1 MNTNKLIVGALL
13 TVASLGAHA
22 APPQMNE
29 VDWDVLHTISRMS
42 PVRHQALLYVANE
55 CRMVPN
61 RELVSALLPTPLL
74 VEVMEALPSGGRP
87 VVSGGFCAKLGLAAA
102 GF

>member
-1 MNTNKLIVGALL
+1 MIRLICGALVTL
-13 TVASLGAHA
+13 ACTGAPAA
-22 APPQMNE
+22 APSMNE

-61 RELVSALLPTPLL
+61 RDVVSALLPTPLL
-74 VEVMEALPSGGRP
+74 ADVMAALPAGRAP
-87 VVSGGFCAKLGLAAA
+87 EVPALFCAKLGAAAA
-102 GF
+102 GGF